1 MELQQRTPQAILR
14 WAGALCGAV
23 AVLLAA
29 ALALFLTG
37 YPLRALAQGDVQIS
51 VPAVHDLPPN
61 SLDPQTVTVFAERLR
76 LVVTEAPHQALVLMW
91 CSSLLSA
98 LCFLIA
104 ALTCVVLCYRLARQV
119 PFGAFMQRCTAATG
133 VLALA
138 AGVAVAILEGYA
150 KYLTVHSLPGL
161 LAGGN
166 AVGVG
171 TPGVYIV
178 DSLNP
183 VLFVIGLIL
192 LLLAA
197 ELSALLTTR
206 DMTLT
211 ELSKRVGISLVNLSL
226 LKNGHAKAIRF
237 STLHAI
243 CQALECEVGDLLTI
257 SPKP

>member
-1 MELQQRTPQAILR
+1 MDGGDADLDITLCEGAQGIPGEEQGQCCGQQDGDGPGQG
-14 WAGALCGAV
+14 AGPSDDE
-23 AVLLAA
+23 
-29 ALALFLTG
+29 LALFLTG
-37 YPLRALAQGDVQIS
+37 YPLRTLAQGDIQIS
-51 VPAVHDLPPN
+51 VPATHELPPG

-76 LVVTEAPHQALVLMW
+76 LVVTEAPQQALVLMW
-91 CSSLLSA
+91 SSTLLSA
-98 LCFLIA
+98 FCFLIT

-119 PFGAFMQRCTAATG
+119 PFGAFMQRSTAATG
-133 VLALA
+133 ILALA
-138 AGVAVAILEGYA
+138 AGVAAAILEGYA

-197 ELSALLTTR
+197 VLSRGTHYYR
-206 DMTLT
+206 DV
-211 ELSKRVGISLVNLSL
+211 KDLV
-226 LKNGHAKAIRF
+226 
-237 STLHAI
+237 
-243 CQALECEVGDLLTI
+243 
-257 SPKP
+257 